1 MAEPYSNDSWA
12 DIFGRKLA
20 KLKELSV
27 QPFDVSFC
35 GMAGV

>member
-1 MAEPYSNDSWA
+1 MIRGPIYLVEK
-12 DIFGRKLA
+12 FA

-27 QPFDVSFC
+27 IKPFDVSFC